1 MIRRLLWAIAG
12 MGLLATTGCGN
23 NTATPTSATTTTTT
37 ATPFTTPVSVTFPG
51 VVGPG
56 GSVSRSFSPQLPGR
70 ARAAVGDIT
79 PSTRLS
85 IALGVPRADGTGCL
99 AAVSST
105 SGNGSTAEVATDVDL
120 GTFCVIVWAP
130 AVTADTVRFT
140 VALTHP

>member
-1 MIRRLLWAIAG
+1 MTPRHRATVATLL
-12 MGLLATTGCGN
+12 LLAAAGCSDD
-23 NTATPTSATTTTTT
+23 TPTSASSTTTTTT
-37 ATPFTTPVSVTFPG
+37 TTFTTPVSVTFPG

-56 GSVSRSFSPQLPGR
+56 GSVSRSFSPQLAGQ

-85 IALGVPRADGTGCL
+85 IALGIPRADGTGCL
-99 AAVSST
+99 ATVSST

-130 AVTADTVRFT
+130 ATTADAVRFT
-140 VALTHP
+140 VSLTHP

>member
-1 MIRRLLWAIAG
+1 M
-12 MGLLATTGCGN
+12 LLAAAGCSDE
-23 NTATPTSATTTTTT
+23 TPTSASSTTTTT
-37 ATPFTTPVSVTFPG
+37 FTTPVTVTFPG

-105 SGNGSTAEVATDVDL
+105 SGNGATAEVATDVDL

-130 AVTADTVRFT
+130 AVTAETVRFT
-140 VALTHP
+140 VSLTHP

>member
-1 MIRRLLWAIAG
+1 MTGRLRVAHVALLLLVAG
-12 MGLLATTGCGN
+12 CSDE
-23 NTATPTSATTTTTT
+23 TPTSATTTTTT
-37 ATPFTTPVSVTFPG
+37 FTTPVSVTFPG

-56 GSVSRSFSPQLPGR
+56 GSVSRTFSPQLAGQ

-85 IALGVPRADGTGCL
+85 IALGVPRADGSGCL

-105 SGNGSTAEVATDVDL
+105 SGNGSSADVVTNVDL

-130 AVTADTVRFT
+130 AVTADAVRFT